1 MKIIYINSR
10 KKKEIMRRIKLF
22 VLVVFVLSLFQ
33 LSLYSL
39 ITSRVEG
46 VVIDKDTGQPIEG
59 AKVYLFE
66 LDIFDNNSAEYE
78 SFDMLETNKKGY
90 FKFNNVKKGTYFL
103 SIFKQGY
110 AAFGPLYAHG
120 YDALELIGEPTW
132 QQKNGSEIERFYLKE
147 GQIKHFKI
155 NLEKEAILKIKV
167 LKKLPNGIEPYSEK
181 YEGYVRLS
189 LKHRGFIN
197 EIKAE
202 TGSEFQ
208 SIFFKKGLVDIKI
221 KPEGY
226 KTKTYKDVLL
236 DSGETKTIEYVADF
250 TAGQVLHGV
259 IKYADTKEPIYLAS
273 IAFVKIDE
281 PGKDFEVMNLWTD
294 ENGEFWIGGFEP
306 GTFKLYIH
314 GGGVNT
320 RKKFNFDIYIKIKPN
335 EKKEIYKEF

>member
-1 MKIIYINSR
+1 
-10 KKKEIMRRIKLF
+10 MRGIKFLI
-22 VLVVFVLSLFQ
+22 LVVIILSLFQ
-33 LSLYSL
+33 FNLYSL

-46 VVIDKDTGQPIEG
+46 TVIDKDTGQPIKG
-59 AKVYLFE
+59 AYVYLFE

-78 SFDMLETNKKGY
+78 SFDMLETDKKGY

-155 NLEKEAILKIKV
+155 NLEKEAVLKIKV
-167 LKKLPNGIEPYSEK
+167 LRKLPNGIEPYSEK
-181 YEGYVRLS
+181 YDVRLS

-208 SIFFKKGLVDIKI
+208 TIFFKKGLVDIKI
-221 KPEGY
+221 KLEGY

-236 DSGETKTIEYVADF
+236 ESGKTKAIEYVADF
-250 TAGQVLHGV
+250 TTGQVLHGIV
-259 IKYADTKEPIYLAS
+259 RYADTKEPIYLAS
-273 IAFVKIDE
+273 IGFVKIDE
-281 PGKDFEVMNLWTD
+281 PGKNFHASLYANK
-294 ENGEFWIGGFEP
+294 NGEFWIGGFEP
-306 GTFKLYIH
+306 GNFYLRISAT
-314 GGGVNT
+314 GVNT
-320 RKKFNFDIYIKIKPN
+320 RKKFRFVTYIKIKPN